1 MCVFF
6 YKLWK
11 KHLNLSAAQTQMAM
25 IAAAASEPEASELGS
40 ILFGAWR
47 SKNQNAKHYGW

>member
-1 MCVFF
+1 
-6 YKLWK
+6 
-11 KHLNLSAAQTQMAM
+11 MAM